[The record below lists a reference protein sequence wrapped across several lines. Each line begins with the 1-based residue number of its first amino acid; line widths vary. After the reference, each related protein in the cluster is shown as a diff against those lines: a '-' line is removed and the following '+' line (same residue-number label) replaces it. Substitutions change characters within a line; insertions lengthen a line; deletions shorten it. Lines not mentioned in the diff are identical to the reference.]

1 MNIALI
7 WAQANGGVIGHQGS
21 MPWHL
26 PEDLAHFRALT
37 QGCAV
42 LMGRKTWDSLP
53 PAFRPLPKRANL
65 VLTRQRQWTA
75 PGAHPCA
82 SVHEAWAL
90 AQQLQPEASTLWV
103 IGGAQL
109 YAQALPLAHRVER
122 TVIALDAPGDTW
134 APTLSSPPWSL
145 VQREAHVSASG
156 LRYAFERHE
165 PHHVT

>member
-1 MNIALI
+1 MFNLIVAQDSKNGIAK
-7 WAQANGGVIGHQGS
+7 NGRLPFKCTNDMRHFKETTSGSVVI
-21 MPWHL
+21 
-26 PEDLAHFRALT
+26 
-37 QGCAV
+37 
-42 LMGRKTWDSLP
+42 MGRKTWDSLP

-65 VLTRQRQWTA
+65 VLTRQRQWAA

-82 SVHEAWAL
+82 SVPEAWAL

-165 PHHVT
+165 QHPAP

>member
-1 MNIALI
+1 
-7 WAQANGGVIGHQGS
+7 
-21 MPWHL
+21 
-26 PEDLAHFRALT
+26 
-37 QGCAV
+37 
-42 LMGRKTWDSLP
+42 
-53 PAFRPLPKRANL
+53 
-65 VLTRQRQWTA
+65 
-75 PGAHPCA
+75 
-82 SVHEAWAL
+82 L

-134 APTLSSPPWSL
+134 APTLSSPPWNL

-165 PHHVT
+165 QHPAP